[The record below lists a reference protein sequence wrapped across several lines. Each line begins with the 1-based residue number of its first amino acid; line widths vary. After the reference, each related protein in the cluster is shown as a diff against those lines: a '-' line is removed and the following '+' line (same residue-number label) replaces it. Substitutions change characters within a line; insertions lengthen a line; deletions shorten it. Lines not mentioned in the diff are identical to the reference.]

1 MISRLDLEA
10 RVREWG
16 LREDVVEKDYV
27 LGWLLWGIGSEPALA
42 DSWAF
47 KGGTC
52 LKKCYLETFRF
63 SEDLDFSVLPG
74 GPLRG
79 EELLPVLERLLAR
92 VHEASGLSLDG
103 QAPRLRTHP
112 SGNYTEGRIYYR
124 GPRGA
129 PTVASVRLDLLANE
143 TVLRPTVLREI
154 SHPYP
159 DALPASGR
167 VRCYGFEEVFAEKL
181 RALGERSRPR
191 DLYDVVHLYRR
202 PDLRHHAGL
211 VAEVLKGKCASKG
224 VPIPTLAN
232 IEASEQRTELETEWA
247 NMLAH
252 QLPVLPPIES
262 VWNELPA
269 LFAWLSGEE
278 IEAELEPLELGQDVE
293 ESWRPPAMLWTWGVG
308 APIEAIRF
316 GASNHLLV
324 ELGYQG
330 KTRQIEPYSFRR
342 TKAGAV
348 LLFALK
354 ADTREVRGYRLDR
367 IESVRVTTTPFRPAH
382 PIEIGGDGGIFAPAL
397 RHRRRAPQ
405 APTRRRRR

>member
-10 RVREWG
+10 RSREWG

-27 LGWLLWGIGSEPALA
+27 LGWILWGIGTEPALTDA
-42 DSWAF
+42 WAF

-63 SEDLDFSVLPG
+63 SEDLDFSVLAG
-74 GPLRG
+74 GPHREEDLRS
-79 EELLPVLERLLAR
+79 VLEGLLAR
-92 VHEASGLSLDG
+92 VHEASGIAFDG
-103 QAPRLRTHP
+103 QPLRLRTHP

-143 TVLRPTVLREI
+143 FVLRPTILREI

-159 DALPASGR
+159 DRLPDPGR

-191 DLYDVVHLYRR
+191 DLYDVIHLYRR

-211 VAEVLKGKCASKG
+211 VAEVLAGKCSSKG
-224 VPIPTLAN
+224 VPIPTLERL
-232 IEASEQRTELETEWA
+232 EASEQRGELESEWA

-252 QLPVLPPIES
+252 QLPVLPPIDS
-262 VWNELPA
+262 FWAELPA
-269 LFAWLSGEE
+269 LFAWLGGEAVE
-278 IEAELEPLELGQDVE
+278 PELEPLEPAQELE
-293 ESWRPPAMLWTWGVG
+293 ESWRPPATLWAWGVG

-316 GASNHLLV
+316 GAANHLVV

-330 KTRQIEPYSFRR
+330 TVRRVEPYSFRR
-342 TKAGAV
+342 TKDGAT

-354 ADTREVRGYRLDR
+354 ADTREIRGYRLDR
-367 IESVRVTTTPFRPAH
+367 IESVSVTTTPFRPAH
-382 PIEIGGDGGIFAPAL
+382 PIEICGEGEIFAPRL
-397 RHRRRAPQ
+397 RHRRRTPRVS
-405 APTRRRRR
+405 PRRRRR